1 MNRVCVCVLSGFDES
16 NVSLHV
22 CMCVCVCVSRS
33 LWFVYVVRVLV
44 RCVV

>member
-16 NVSLHV
+16 NMSLHV
-22 CMCVCVCVSRS
+22 YVCVCVSRS

-44 RCVV
+44 SCVV